1 MKRLLLPLLA
11 ITAATMILPI
21 SASAEWFA
29 DLYLGS
35 AFTQKHDVETSVLG
49 ISATIQDVTF
59 DSSFAVGGRGGYWFE
74 SGPLRSFGLDLG
86 LGVDVSHF
94 SPDIS
99 KQTRTTCV
107 LGFCGGAQFAD
118 FDLSVTTIGFDVL
131 LRYPLLKSQQFPK
144 GQLQPY
150 LTLGPALFIAH
161 AKDSTNFAPSNQ
173 SDTDSSIGVKVGAG
187 AAWQFEKNWA
197 VFGEYRFTHFSPEF
211 TINDVVFGKTTLSTD
226 VNTHYLLAGVSFR
239 F

>member
-1 MKRLLLPLLA
+1 LADHNAHVWQHPQLRSSGKLFDKSLAVVRIERYSEATRLRRRRMKRLLLPLSA
-11 ITAATMILPI
+11 ITAAMMILPI

-49 ISATIQDVTF
+49 ITATIQDVTF

-107 LGFCGGAQFAD
+107 LGFCGGAQFA
-118 FDLSVTTIGFDVL
+118 
-131 LRYPLLKSQQFPK
+131 
-144 GQLQPY
+144 
-150 LTLGPALFIAH
+150 
-161 AKDSTNFAPSNQ
+161 
-173 SDTDSSIGVKVGAG
+173 
-187 AAWQFEKNWA
+187 
-197 VFGEYRFTHFSPEF
+197 
-211 TINDVVFGKTTLSTD
+211 
-226 VNTHYLLAGVSFR
+226 
-239 F
+239 